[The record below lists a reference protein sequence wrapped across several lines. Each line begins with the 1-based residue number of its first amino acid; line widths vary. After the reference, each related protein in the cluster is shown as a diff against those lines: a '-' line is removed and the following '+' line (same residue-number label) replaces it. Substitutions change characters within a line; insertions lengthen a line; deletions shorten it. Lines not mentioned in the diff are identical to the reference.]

1 MSYLQEN
8 SSSSSEEK
16 NALLK
21 MNNNMRVSV
30 VMAGR
35 NSKPDLLKEAIN
47 SILNQTYQ
55 DIEFIFVDD
64 GSEEPM
70 EPVVRAISSDPRIAV
85 YRIVHSGLGAAL
97 NYGINHSCGEY
108 IARID
113 DDDLMLPTR
122 LEKQVAFLNRHLE
135 VSCVGTWFYDKVR
148 DKCLPHRAY
157 PVEHKK
163 LIEDL
168 LNLHWG
174 LAHTTVMFRREAF
187 DKVGGY
193 RISGGGQDL
202 DLFLQLGTVGKL
214 ANVNE
219 YLTCYTMSANGLGS
233 INPKK
238 KEAYIFALNDVVER
252 NLYPA
257 YVEIAK
263 LSIRRLK
270 KEKKSVLRTRL
281 IRTLMVWR
289 VKLFGKDIFNVDP

>member
-1 MSYLQEN
+1 M
-8 SSSSSEEK
+8 
-16 NALLK
+16 
-21 MNNNMRVSV
+21 
-30 VMAGR
+30 MASR
-35 NSKPDLLKEAIN
+35 NPNPAMLKEAID
-47 SILNQTYQ
+47 SILIQTYN
-55 DIEFIFVDD
+55 DFELIIVDD
-64 GSEEPM
+64 GSNISIEST
-70 EPVVRAISSDPRIAV
+70 VRSISVDKRISFF
-85 YRIVHSGLGAAL
+85 RISHSGLGAAL
-97 NYGINHSCGEY
+97 NYGIENAHGEY
-108 IARID
+108 IARLD
-113 DDDLMLPTR
+113 DDDVMLPER
-122 LEKQVAFLNRHLE
+122 LEKQVAFLNKHPE
-135 VSCVGTWFYDKVR
+135 VSCVGTWFYDKVGK
-148 DKCLPHRAY
+148 KCLHHRAY
-157 PVEHKK
+157 PIEHKK
-163 LIEDL
+163 LVEDL
-168 LNLHWG
+168 LGLHWG
-174 LAHTTVMFRREAF
+174 LAHTTVMLRKKAF

-257 YVEIAK
+257 DVEIAK

-289 VKLFGKDIFNVDP
+289 VKLFGKDIFNVKP

>member
-1 MSYLQEN
+1 MP
-8 SSSSSEEK
+8 K
-16 NALLK
+16 
-21 MNNNMRVSV
+21 VSV
-30 VMAGR
+30 VMASR
-35 NSKPDLLKEAIN
+35 NPDPVMLKESLD
-47 SILNQTYQ
+47 SILGQTYN
-55 DIEFIFVDD
+55 DYEIIVVDD
-64 GSEEPM
+64 GSDSSIESI
-70 EPVVRAISSDPRIAV
+70 VRTISDDKRIKFF
-85 YRIVHSGLGAAL
+85 RISHSGLGAAL
-97 NYGINHSCGEY
+97 NYGIKHSCGEY

-135 VSCVGTWFYDKVR
+135 VSCVGTWFCDKVGK
-148 DKCLPHRAY
+148 KCLPHRAY
-157 PVEHKK
+157 PIEHNK

-174 LAHTTVMFRREAF
+174 LAHTTVMFRKDAF

-214 ANVNE
+214 ANVDE

-238 KEAYIFALNDVVER
+238 KEAYIYALNDVVER
-252 NLYPA
+252 NLYPEH
-257 YVEIAK
+257 VEIAK
-263 LSIRRLK
+263 SSIQRLK
-270 KEKKSVLRTRL
+270 KEKRSVLRTRL

-289 VKLFGKDIFNVDP
+289 VKLLGKTFSTLNLRK

>member
-1 MSYLQEN
+1 MP
-8 SSSSSEEK
+8 K
-16 NALLK
+16 
-21 MNNNMRVSV
+21 VSV
-30 VMAGR
+30 VMASR
-35 NSKPDLLKEAIN
+35 NPNPAMLKEAID
-47 SILNQTYQ
+47 SILIQTYN
-55 DIEFIFVDD
+55 DFELIIVDD
-64 GSEEPM
+64 GSNISIEST
-70 EPVVRAISSDPRIAV
+70 VRSISVDKRISFF
-85 YRIVHSGLGAAL
+85 RISHSGLGAAL

-113 DDDLMLPTR
+113 DDDLMLQTR
-122 LEKQVAFLNRHLE
+122 LEKQVALLNRHLE

-202 DLFLQLGTVGKL
+202 DLFLQLGTVGNL
-214 ANVNE
+214 TNVEE

-233 INPKK
+233 VNPKK

-263 LSIRRLK
+263 SSIRRLK

-289 VKLFGKDIFNVDP
+289 VKLFGKDIFNIDP

>member
-1 MSYLQEN
+1 MP
-8 SSSSSEEK
+8 K
-16 NALLK
+16 
-21 MNNNMRVSV
+21 VSV
-30 VMAGR
+30 VMASR
-35 NSKPDLLKEAIN
+35 NPNPVMLKESIE
-47 SILNQTYQ
+47 SILGQTYN
-55 DIEFIFVDD
+55 DFELIIVDD
-64 GSEEPM
+64 GSDSSIEAT
-70 EPVVRAISSDPRIAV
+70 VRSISEDKRIKF
-85 YRIVHSGLGAAL
+85 YRISHSGLGAAL
-97 NYGINHSCGEY
+97 NYGIKYSCGEY

-122 LEKQVAFLNRHLE
+122 LEEQVAFLNRHLE

-157 PVEHKK
+157 PIEHKK

-174 LAHTTVMFRREAF
+174 LAHTTVMFRKEAF
-187 DKVGGY
+187 EKVGGY

-214 ANVNE
+214 TNVEE

-233 INPKK
+233 VNPKK

-263 LSIRRLK
+263 SSIRRLK